1 MRLKKISKMD
11 LLNAVIFIYLNRFVN
26 SNAMI
31 NFLWLVKTE
40 FFAWKMVLGRQLYQ
54 FVKVRYFLLKNLNIK
69 KNICTKV
76 YISRVIVSQSIV

>member
-54 FVKVRYFLLKNLNIK
+54 FVKVRYFFTK
-69 KNICTKV
+69 KHKKKICTKV